1 MARLLMRGVIG
12 DDVMDWQ
19 EILVKANYDIDPDGN
34 FGTLTHNATVSWQ
47 KERGLVGDGVVG
59 QATWASNGK
68 TPSTLSNPLEEDDEE
83 IKFVQAKNYTWADRK
98 VVDWIVLHSMEAS
111 ESSTTAEN
119 VASWFASK
127 SAPRASAHYNI
138 DDDSIVQSVKEGHVA
153 WHGGGGNKRGIG
165 LEHAGYAR
173 QSEAQWLDSYSTRM
187 LKRSAKLTA
196 GICKRWN
203 IPVKYVDREG
213 LKRGERGITT
223 HNEITF
229 AFRKSTHT
237 DPGKHFPMDQ
247 YLEWVNEAM
256 CP

>member
-1 MARLLMRGVIG
+1 
-12 DDVMDWQ
+12 
-19 EILVKANYDIDPDGN
+19 
-34 FGTLTHNATVSWQ
+34 
-47 KERGLVGDGVVG
+47 
-59 QATWASNGK
+59 
-68 TPSTLSNPLEEDDEE
+68 
-83 IKFVQAKNYTWADRK
+83 
-98 VVDWIVLHSMEAS
+98 
-111 ESSTTAEN
+111 
-119 VASWFASK
+119 
-127 SAPRASAHYNI
+127 
-138 DDDSIVQSVKEGHVA
+138 
-153 WHGGGGNKRGIG
+153 
-165 LEHAGYAR
+165 
-173 QSEAQWLDSYSTRM
+173 M

-203 IPVKYVDREG
+203 IPVKYIDREG